1 MKNNLSLLLGIR
13 RMSVIKLSKETK
25 IASSTLYNLYHCNTD
40 NPDTKTVMKLCEYFD
55 ITPNDFFDINNKEDS
70 DNAKNKTTTITN

>member
-1 MKNNLSLLLGIR
+1 MKNNF
-13 RMSVIKLSKETK
+13 SVILGMKKLRISDVHKDTG
-25 IASSTLYNLYHCNTD
+25 ISRTTLHTLYTEKNN